1 MEDRQI
7 VALYHAREE
16 RAIRESEKKY
26 GAYCRRIARNILTLP
41 EDAEECVSD
50 TWLAAWNAM
59 PPQLPQVL
67 SAFFGRIV
75 RNLSISRYR
84 ASRAQKRYSG
94 LETLLSELEDC
105 LPSPDTMERQL
116 ERLELSRLIGGWLER
131 LSSDDRALFLGRYW
145 YGEPVKNLARR
156 AGLSPNTV
164 SQRLGRLRSKLKQ
177 VLEAEGVEL

>member
-7 VALYHAREE
+7 VALYHQRQE

-59 PPQLPQVL
+59 PPQFPQVL

-84 ASRAQKRYSG
+84 ANHAQKRYSG

-105 LPSPDTMERQL
+105 LPSPDTMERHL
-116 ERLELSRLIGGWLER
+116 EQLELSGLIADWLEE
-131 LSSDDRALFLGRYW
+131 LSPDDRALFLGRYW
-145 YGEPVKNLARR
+145 YGEPVKTLAHR
-156 AGLSPNTV
+156 AGLSPNTA
-164 SQRLGRLRSKLKQ
+164 SQRLGRLRQRLKQ
-177 VLEAEGVEL
+177 VLEAEGVAL

>member
-7 VALYHAREE
+7 VALYHARQE

-26 GAYCRRIARNILTLP
+26 GAYCHRIALNILTLR

-50 TWLAAWNAM
+50 TWLAAWSAM

-131 LSSDDRALFLGRYW
+131 LSQQKDYF
-145 YGEPVKNLARR
+145 
-156 AGLSPNTV
+156 
-164 SQRLGRLRSKLKQ
+164 
-177 VLEAEGVEL
+177 